1 LSVLV
6 AENIVGGYGAS
17 EEILKG
23 ASVRV
28 GAGEIVTIIGPN
40 GAGKSTLLKAIAG
53 LLEASEGRILFHDA
67 DVTAGGAL
75 DRARA
80 GIAFV
85 PQERNVFGTLSVAEN
100 LSISA
105 FLAPHEAAARAERI
119 YHRYAMLADMRK
131 AQARTLSIAFFAR
144 RDSTVSFD
152 GDLGNLRE
160 VKIGIIQ
167 GTSYGQ
173 RFDAAVTDGALRNF
187 EQANSAESNLKKLAF
202 GRVDLIPS
210 YRYVALDTAKK
221 LDLLSQIKEVSPPL
235 ESVPTYLAFT
245 KVRDLSKQSE
255 GFDAALASMKQDGT
269 YDRIIGQYP

>member
-17 EEILKG
+17 EQILKG

-28 GAGEIVTIIGPN
+28 GPGEIVTVIGPN

-53 LLEASEGRILFHDA
+53 LLEAREGRILFHDA

-105 FLAPHEAAARAERI
+105 FLAPNEVTARSERI
-119 YHRYAMLADMRK
+119 YDRYAMLAEKRK
-131 AQARTLSIAFFAR
+131 AQARTLS
-144 RDSTVSFD
+144 
-152 GDLGNLRE
+152 G
-160 VKIGIIQ
+160 
-167 GTSYGQ
+167 GQ
-173 RFDAAVTDGALRNF
+173 RQILAMAMGLMSEPKLMLLDEPTAGLSPKAADELFDAV
-187 EQANSAESNLKKLAF
+187 
-202 GRVDLIPS
+202 
-210 YRYVALDTAKK
+210 VALNHDGLPVLMVEQHAIEALNISTRGYVLVAGRT
-221 LDLLSQIKEVSPPL
+221 E
-235 ESVPTYLAFT
+235 T
-245 KVRDLSKQSE
+245 E
-255 GFDAALASMKQDGT
+255 GEGRALATDPDIRRLFLG
-269 YDRIIGQYP
+269 G

>member
-17 EEILKG
+17 EQILKG

-28 GAGEIVTIIGPN
+28 AAGEIVTIIGPN

-53 LLEASEGRILFHDA
+53 LLAAREGRILFHDA

-105 FLAPHEAAARAERI
+105 FLTPREAAARAERI
-119 YHRYAMLADMRK
+119 YRRYAMLADKRK
-131 AQARTLSIAFFAR
+131 AQARTLS
-144 RDSTVSFD
+144 
-152 GDLGNLRE
+152 G
-160 VKIGIIQ
+160 
-167 GTSYGQ
+167 GQ
-173 RFDAAVTDGALRNF
+173 RQILAMAMGLMSEPKLMLLDEPTAGLSPKAAEDLFDAV
-187 EQANSAESNLKKLAF
+187 
-202 GRVDLIPS
+202 
-210 YRYVALDTAKK
+210 VALNRDGLPVLMVEQHAIEALNISTRGYVLVAGRT
-221 LDLLSQIKEVSPPL
+221 QI
-235 ESVPTYLAFT
+235 
-245 KVRDLSKQSE
+245 E
-255 GFDAALASMKQDGT
+255 GEGRALAADPDIRRLFLG
-269 YDRIIGQYP
+269 G